1 MEQNL
6 IPENIVKVR
15 GNQVQESNI
24 SAATTLYNIIKT
36 TLGPKGMD
44 KLLVNS
50 AGKIT
55 TTNDGVTI
63 LSEMQIDHPI
73 ARMIAD
79 VSKTQEE
86 EIGDGT
92 TTVVMLIGKL
102 LENAGKLIKKGI
114 HPTVIIKGYNLAY
127 KKCLEYLK
135 SLSIK
140 EIDETILKN
149 LAITAMTGKG
159 AEEDKE
165 HLSELIVEAII
176 NAKTEESI
184 KIERV
189 KGKSIKSSELIKGM
203 VIPNPVL
210 LDSMPKEITNAK
222 ILLLDCDLQIKN
234 PELDLHVS
242 IETPE
247 QRDTFVKSDN
257 DKLNDMANKIVN
269 SKANVVI
276 CQKGISDEVQ
286 HILAK
291 NNIMAIRR
299 VAKFDMDH
307 LALATSGKVISNLD
321 DLEFNSN
328 EKKEVLGICKFVKEE
343 KSKEGSLLYF
353 RECENSKAF
362 CILLCATTSH
372 ILDEIRRAVT
382 DALGDVLNVYKDK
395 QVIAGGGA
403 IEIELSKRL
412 RDYSTTLN
420 GREQLAIQEFANA
433 LESIPE
439 SLAENAGLDSINV
452 LTELK
457 QKNKEAIVGLNLF
470 NNKIEDTFLAGIIE
484 PTKIKTQA
492 ISSATEMTTTILRI
506 DDLLINKENA
516 Q

>member
-1 MEQNL
+1 MEQ
-6 IPENIVKVR
+6 PENIVR
-15 GNQVQESNI
+15 QTRLQAQESTINAGI
-24 SAATTLYNIIKT
+24 TLFNLIKT

-44 KLLVNS
+44 KLLVNP
-50 AGKIT
+50 AGKII

-63 LSEMQIDHPI
+63 LSEMQIDHP
-73 ARMIAD
+73 AAKMIAE

-92 TTVVMLIGKL
+92 TTCVMIAGKL

-127 KKCLEYLK
+127 KKCLETLK
-135 SLSIK
+135 EVSIK
-140 EIDETILKN
+140 DVNEEILIN
-149 LAITAMTGKG
+149 LANTAMTGKG

-165 HLSELIVEAII
+165 HLSKLIVDGIMKAQKEEA
-176 NAKTEESI
+176 I

-189 KGKSIKSSELIKGM
+189 KGKSIKESELIEGM

-210 LDSMPKEITNAK
+210 LDSMPKEVKNAK
-222 ILLLDCDLQIKN
+222 ILLLDLDLQVKS
-234 PELDLHVS
+234 PELDTHVQITS
-242 IETPE
+242 PE
-247 QRDTFVKSDN
+247 QLETFVDSDKE
-257 DKLNDMANKIVN
+257 KLEQMAKQIID

-276 CQKGISDEVQ
+276 CQKGIDDKIQ

-291 NNIMAIRR
+291 NNIMAVRR
-299 VAKFDMDH
+299 VAKFDMEH
-307 LALATSGKVISNLD
+307 LELATSGKIVSDLN
-321 DLEFNSN
+321 DLEPN
-328 EKKEVLGICKFVKEE
+328 KLGQANVKEE
-343 KSKEGSLLYF
+343 KSKEGSLLYL
-353 RECENSKAF
+353 RECKNPKAF

-382 DALGDVLNVYKDK
+382 DALGDVFNVYKEK

-412 RDYSTTLN
+412 NEYSTTFN

-439 SLAENAGLDSINV
+439 ALAENAGLDSINV

-457 QKNKEAIVGLNLF
+457 QKNKEKIVGLNLF
-470 NNKIEDTFLAGIIE
+470 NNKIEDTFKAGIIE
-484 PTKIKTQA
+484 PTKIKSQA
-492 ISSATEMTTTILRI
+492 ISSATEITNSLLRV
-506 DDLLINKENA
+506 DDVLISKSE
-516 Q
+516 